1 MEVQGVLQGLD
12 QLFASHRIGE
22 VENYLLAHME
32 QAKGEQDFHCYITLL
47 NEMIGFCRDTSQY
60 EKAVSYC
67 KLVEQE
73 IKNQNLEGSVA
84 HATTLLNIANAYRAA
99 SLLEESM
106 ENYNKVFPIYDKV
119 LEKTD
124 FRYASLYNNLSL
136 LYQEMN
142 NYEKACECLQNAL
155 GIVVLYEEAR
165 IELAVTHTNLAMSL
179 LKLGKDKKAE
189 EHLKTAFTIFEQDED
204 KDYHYSAA
212 LSAMSQL
219 QYKKGDLK
227 QAIFYGEQALVEIE
241 RNVGRTKA
249 YEVVQENISKMKE
262 ELQKQTIQSNEK
274 KDTKQDKKQDKK
286 QDAEIRNATC
296 NTTKNEIQEGIQE
309 LSEQRMECLSQN
321 VEGNPMLKG
330 MELCKAYYEAYKEDF
345 LKDFQQY
352 KQYMAFGLLGD
363 GSDCLGLDDEH
374 SQDHDYGPG
383 FCVFIPEKLYDTIGK
398 ELEQAYNGLPKEFM
412 GYTRTTTNQGMKRV
426 GVKTIEAFYREY
438 IGVPD
443 IPQTEGEW
451 LLALPERF
459 RAATSGEIFDDY
471 YGEFTRIQEG
481 LKQFYPEYLYKK
493 MLANELSMMAQTG
506 QYNYGR
512 MLSRGE
518 KVTVQYILAKYMEHT
533 MNVVYLLNKEYP
545 PFYKWKHKAMTN
557 LPILP
562 EIMDILN
569 AIADMEYGD
578 ERIPLVIEIIAK
590 LIVEELKKQ
599 KLTTKE
605 ELYLDGQA
613 HEILK

>member
-12 QLFASHRIGE
+12 QLFASHRIGD
-22 VENYLLAHME
+22 VESYLITHME
-32 QAKGEQDFHCYITLL
+32 QAKEEEDFHCYITLL

-73 IKNQNLEGSVA
+73 IRNQHLEGSVA

-142 NYEKACECLQNAL
+142 DYEKACECLQSAL
-155 GIVVLYEEAR
+155 GIVTLYEEAR

-179 LKLGKDKKAE
+179 LKLGKDKEAE
-189 EHLKTAFTIFEQDED
+189 EHLKTAFAIFEEDED

-219 QYKKGDLK
+219 QYKQGDIES
-227 QAIFYGEQALVEIE
+227 AIFYGEQALVEIE

-249 YEVVQENISKMKE
+249 YEVVLENISKMKE
-262 ELQKQTIQSNEK
+262 ELKKQRIPSNEK
-274 KDTKQDKKQDKK
+274 IDTKEDKTQDMLLEK
-286 QDAEIRNATC
+286 ATG
-296 NTTKNEIQEGIQE
+296 NVTQNEIQE
-309 LSEQRMECLSQN
+309 SNS
-321 VEGNPMLKG
+321 MLKG